1 MSGGGRAP
9 VRGHAAAGEAP
20 AAGGSGSDTTRG
32 PYPGTRMNRRDL
44 LALLGLAALAAT
56 LAGVQMATG
65 VAPDVLIAAPGL
77 LLLLP
82 LAAGRYVGEDGLV
95 RFAREIPFRPRGAA
109 PAPAIRPGRSPV
121 VPRGGLLIALALAR
135 RGPPAPAAAR

>member
-1 MSGGGRAP
+1 M
-9 VRGHAAAGEAP
+9 RGHAGRRDAGRS
-20 AAGGSGSDTTRG
+20 GSGTARA
-32 PYPGTRMNRRDL
+32 PYPGTGMTRRDL
-44 LALLGLAALAAT
+44 LVLLGLAALAAT

-95 RFAREIPFRPRGAA
+95 RLARASARPLRG
-109 PAPAIRPGRSPV
+109 PAPARLPLRGRRGVGPS
-121 VPRGGLLIALALAR
+121 GGLLIALALGR
-135 RGPPAPAAAR
+135 RGPPPVPAAR

>member
-1 MSGGGRAP
+1 M
-9 VRGHAAAGEAP
+9 
-20 AAGGSGSDTTRG
+20 T
-32 PYPGTRMNRRDL
+32 RRDL
-44 LALLGLAALAAT
+44 LALLGLTALAAT

-95 RFAREIPFRPRGAA
+95 RFARAIPFRPRGAA
-109 PAPAIRPGRSPV
+109 R
-121 VPRGGLLIALALAR
+121 AR
-135 RGPPAPAAAR
+135 RRSAGAGPRSCPAAAS

>member
-1 MSGGGRAP
+1 M
-9 VRGHAAAGEAP
+9 RGHAERRDARRS
-20 AAGGSGSDTTRG
+20 GSGTARA
-32 PYPGTRMNRRDL
+32 PYPGTGMTRRDL

-95 RFAREIPFRPRGAA
+95 RIARATPFRPRGAA
-109 PAPAIRPGRSPV
+109 RAPAVRRGRSPV

-135 RGPPAPAAAR
+135 RGPPAPVAAR